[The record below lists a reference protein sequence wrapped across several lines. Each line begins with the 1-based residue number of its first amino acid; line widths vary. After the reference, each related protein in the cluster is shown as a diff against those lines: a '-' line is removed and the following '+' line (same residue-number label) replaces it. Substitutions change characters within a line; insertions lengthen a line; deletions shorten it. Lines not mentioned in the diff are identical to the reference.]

1 MKTERDL
8 KHKTPKPK
16 ASKPKTSKL
25 KTSKLKTSKL
35 KLLRVKTTATKEG
48 RTESDPGRPLLIVI
62 GALCIVGLVMVLS
75 ASSVDALH
83 TYGRPWHFFTRQA
96 ISVLLGV
103 VALFFT
109 SRIDYHVWR
118 KFAVPMIVGVAGLL
132 FLVLIPGVGQTAY
145 GARRWLGAG
154 PLQFQPSEL
163 AKLALIVFAADLLAR
178 HPPSREGP
186 AAVYV
191 VGGVTGAIMVLVLA
205 QPDMGT
211 AMVTGGTIVAVLVL
225 GGIPW
230 NLLGTGLAATAAF
243 GSLVAI
249 VEPYRLERLK
259 SFTDPFGS
267 ASGSGYQV
275 VQSLVGLGS
284 GGVRGVG
291 LGASRAKWGF
301 LPNAHTDFIFAIIG
315 EELGLVG
322 GLGVVGLFVA
332 LGVYGIRAASKAPDT
347 FGALV
352 AGGITAW
359 LVGQGALNMATVVGA
374 LPVTG
379 VPLPFVS
386 VGGTSTM
393 FGMAAAGI
401 VINIA
406 RQGRPGR

>member
-1 MKTERDL
+1 MKTEREI
-8 KHKTPKPK
+8 K
-16 ASKPKTSKL
+16 ASAKH
-25 KTSKLKTSKL
+25 
-35 KLLRVKTTATKEG
+35 AG
-48 RTESDPGRPLLIVI
+48 DPGRPLLIVVA
-62 GALCIVGLVMVLS
+62 ALCVVGLVMVMS
-75 ASSVDALH
+75 ASSVDALRN
-83 TYGRPWHFFTRQA
+83 YGSSWYFFIRQA
-96 ISVLLGV
+96 SAVVLGGG
-103 VALFFT
+103 ALWLT

-118 KFAVPMIVGVAGLL
+118 KFVVPAVIGVVVLL
-132 FLVLIPGVGQTAY
+132 FLVLIPGIGQTAY

-163 AKLALIVFAADLLAR
+163 AKLALVLFSADILAR
-178 HPPSREGP
+178 HPPAQAGP
-186 AAVYV
+186 TPLYV
-191 VGGVTGAIMVLVLA
+191 IGGTTLFVAMLVMA

-211 AMVTGGTIVAVLVL
+211 TLVIVSSVLAVLVL
-225 GGIPW
+225 GGTPAR
-230 NLLGTGLAATAAF
+230 LLAAGFSGVAAL
-243 GSLVAI
+243 GALVALF
-249 VEPYRLERLK
+249 EPYRRERLL
-259 SFTDPFGS
+259 SFTDPFKT

-315 EELGLVG
+315 EELGLFGAV
-322 GLGVVGLFVA
+322 GVVALFVA
-332 LGVYGIRAASKAPDT
+332 LAIYGIRAATRAPDV

-359 LVGQGALNMATVVGA
+359 LVGQAALNMATVVGA

-386 VGGTSTM
+386 LGGTSTV

-401 VINIA
+401 VVNIA
-406 RQGRPGR
+406 RQHGAPSSR

>member
-8 KHKTPKPK
+8 SVKKKP
-16 ASKPKTSKL
+16 AKPSL
-25 KTSKLKTSKL
+25 KREPGKD
-35 KLLRVKTTATKEG
+35 A
-48 RTESDPGRPLLIVI
+48 GRPLLIVVA
-62 GALCIVGLVMVLS
+62 ALCIVGLVMVLS

-83 TYGRPWHFFTRQA
+83 TYGRPWHYFTRQFV
-96 ISVLLGV
+96 SVLLGC
-103 VALFFT
+103 VALFVT
-109 SRIDYHVWR
+109 SRVDYHWWR
-118 KFAVPMIVGVAGLL
+118 KFAVPMVIGCAGLL
-132 FLVLIPGVGQTAY
+132 FLVLIPGIGQTVY

-163 AKLALIVFAADLLAR
+163 GKLAMIIFSADLLAR

-186 AAVYV
+186 TSVYV
-191 VGGVTGAIMVLVLA
+191 VGGTLAAFIVLIMA

-211 AMVTGGTIVAVLVL
+211 AMVTGGTVLAVLIL
-225 GGIPW
+225 GGIPGQ
-230 NLLGTGLAATAAF
+230 LLAWGMAGTVMM
-243 GSLVAI
+243 GSLVAL
-249 VEPYRLERLK
+249 VEPYRVERLK
-259 SFTDPFGS
+259 SFSDPFKS

-275 VQSLVGLGS
+275 AQSLVGLGS
-284 GGVRGVG
+284 GGIRGLG

-315 EELGLVG
+315 EELGLLG
-322 GLGVVGLFVA
+322 GLGVIGLFFA
-332 LGVYGIRAASKAPDT
+332 LGVYGIRAASRAPDA

-401 VINIA
+401 LINIA
-406 RQGRPGR
+406 RQSRVAK

>member
-1 MKTERDL
+1 MKTEREL
-8 KHKTPKPK
+8 
-16 ASKPKTSKL
+16 SKPKL
-25 KTSKLKTSKL
+25 A
-35 KLLRVKTTATKEG
+35 VKRRGKRDDAAAG
-48 RTESDPGRPLLIVI
+48 ADHDPGRGLLVVI
-62 GALCIVGLVMVLS
+62 AALCITGLVMVLS

-83 TYGRPWHFFTRQA
+83 TFGRPWHYFARQA
-96 ISVLLGV
+96 VSVGLGAA
-103 VALFFT
+103 ALFVT
-109 SRIDYHVWR
+109 SRIDYHLWR
-118 KFAVPMIVGVAGLL
+118 KFAVPMVVGVAFLL
-132 FLVLIPGVGQTAY
+132 FLVLIPGIGQTVY

-163 AKLALIVFAADLLAR
+163 AKLALVIFAADVLAR

-186 AAVYV
+186 TSVYV
-191 VGGVTGAIMVLVLA
+191 TGGATLAILVLVMA

-211 AMVTGGTIVAVLVL
+211 SMVIGGTVISVLIL

-230 NLLGTGLAATAAF
+230 NLLWTGLAGTVAF
-243 GSLVAI
+243 GSLVAV

-259 SFTDPFGS
+259 SFADPWDS

-284 GGVRGVG
+284 GGIRGLG

-315 EELGLVG
+315 EELGLFG
-322 GLGVVGLFVA
+322 GIGVVGLFVA
-332 LGVYGIRAASKAPDT
+332 LGVYGIRAASKAPDA

-352 AGGITAW
+352 AGGVTAW

-386 VGGTSTM
+386 VGGTSTI

-401 VINIA
+401 VVNIA
-406 RQGRPGR
+406 RQSRSAPARPRVASR